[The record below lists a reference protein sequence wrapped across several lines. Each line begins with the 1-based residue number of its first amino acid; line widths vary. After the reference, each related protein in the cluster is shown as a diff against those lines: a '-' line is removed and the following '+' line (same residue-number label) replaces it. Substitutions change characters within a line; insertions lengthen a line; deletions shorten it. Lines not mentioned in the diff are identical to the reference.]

1 MGLGLSEN
9 NEDVENLPA
18 ESVPVKKRI
27 SNVVDSIHVE
37 PIVFLFS
44 LGFALINIQMPT
56 LYVQKTCKVGSYFW
70 GNQTFSDE
78 VSEGI

>member
-78 VSEGI
+78 VCEGI

>member
-9 NEDVENLPA
+9 NEDVENLPV
-18 ESVPVKKRI
+18 ESVPVKKRM